1 MIDSFS
7 SQLYMNGTV
16 CKLKKLE
23 SYYSSLGKSQK
34 IVTDEDKNKTITA
47 AEILKKFVEVK
58 NFIKVNGSDYLN
70 IVFNKLMKH
79 VEQTNHVGGYCLVP
93 SSIQP
98 RDVTCSILYS
108 NGSFRFRPVS
118 RTGNF

>member
-7 SQLYMNGTV
+7 SQLYMNGIV

-79 VEQTNHVGGYCLVP
+79 VEQMKLKNKKISDIT
-93 SSIQP
+93 
-98 RDVTCSILYS
+98 
-108 NGSFRFRPVS
+108 SFFRS
-118 RTGNF
+118 

>member
-1 MIDSFS
+1 M
-7 SQLYMNGTV
+7 
-16 CKLKKLE
+16 
-23 SYYSSLGKSQK
+23 GKSQK
-34 IVTDEDKNKTITA
+34 IVTDEDKNRTITA
-47 AEILKKFVEVK
+47 AEILQKFVEVK

-79 VEQTNHVGGYCLVP
+79 VEQTNHVGGYRLVP

-108 NGSFRFRPVS
+108 SGSFRFRPVS